1 MERRPWMTRARGPLL
16 LTAFLYGAA
25 PLLADEPL
33 FDLKP
38 LAEGVYAA
46 IAKPKFILNCNAL
59 VVVLEDGVLVVDTH
73 SKPSAAKGL
82 IDQIKTVTDKPVRYV
97 VNTHFHWDH
106 NQGNA
111 AYLSAWPGGVEVIS
125 SEATAESVERR
136 GIPRIEHEI
145 ATRPKEIERLRTEA
159 AAAKDPVARLKL
171 EGQLKE
177 TEAYVAELKNMQM
190 KLPTMTFDHNLVLRR
205 GPRTVL
211 MLVLGKAHTDGDVF
225 VFLPKEKV
233 LASGDALQGWMPYMA
248 DGHPYDWIRTLEDA
262 ENLDFDMTVGGHGD
276 VLRGKGQFELWKSYL
291 RDLMAETARVYA
303 QGASLDEA
311 RTRVADPLA
320 PRYESRFLAAGL
332 PAESFRPSLT
342 GNIEKA
348 YRVVSGQQN

>member
-1 MERRPWMTRARGPLL
+1 MEWKGRFARTRGTLL
-16 LTAFLYGAA
+16 LALLWAPG

-38 LAEGVYAA
+38 LADGVYAA
-46 IAKPKFILNCNAL
+46 IAKPKAILNCNAL
-59 VVVLEDGVLVVDTH
+59 VVVLQDGVLVVDTH
-73 SKPSAAKGL
+73 SKPSAARGL

-145 ATRPKEIERLRTEA
+145 ATRPKEIERLRRDA
-159 AAAKDPVARLKL
+159 AAAKDPAARLAL
-171 EGQLKE
+171 ETQVRE
-177 TEAYVAELKNMQM
+177 TEGYVAELKNMQM
-190 KLPTMTFDHNLVLRR
+190 TLPTMTFDHNLVLRR

-211 MLVLGKAHTDGDVF
+211 MLFLGKAHTDGDVF
-225 VFLPKEKV
+225 VLLPKEKI
-233 LASGDALQGWMPYMA
+233 LASGDALQGWMPYMG
-248 DGHPYDWIRTLEDA
+248 DGYPYDWIRTLEEA
-262 ENLDFDMTVGGHGD
+262 QKLDFEMTVGGHGD
-276 VLRGKGQFELWKSYL
+276 VLRGNGQFDLWRTYL
-291 RDLMAETARVYA
+291 QDLMAETARVYA
-303 QGASLDEA
+303 KGATLEEA
-311 RTRVADPLA
+311 RSRVADALT
-320 PRYESRFLAAGL
+320 PRYQARFLAAGL
-332 PAESFRPSLT
+332 PADSFGPSLT